1 MNALVMSVSSAEGQA
16 NPPGATRRAA
26 DNAMR
31 TAQFP
36 SEWPARLLV
45 RHCRFGRPAMNPS
58 RATWRDGSID
68 CLVRVVQDINA
79 RKRAEELLRRQADLL
94 DQSHDAIFTWKIGG
108 GITYWNRGA
117 ELLYGYARDEAIGR
131 VSHDLLRTRAKIP
144 MQEVEAQI
152 AEIPPVRKNYLPEQ
166 LNSLAASLSLS
177 LPCDTGNLLQVIAA
191 VP

>member
-1 MNALVMSVSSAEGQA
+1 V
-16 NPPGATRRAA
+16 
-26 DNAMR
+26 
-31 TAQFP
+31 
-36 SEWPARLLV
+36 
-45 RHCRFGRPAMNPS
+45 NPS
-58 RATWRDGSID
+58 RTTWRDGSID
-68 CLVRVVQDINA
+68 YLVRVVQDINA

-152 AEIPPVRKNYLPEQ
+152 AEIPSVGKNYLPEQ
-166 LNSLAASLSLS
+166 PNSLAASLSLS
-177 LPCDTGNLLQVIAA
+177 LPCDTGNLLQAIAA